1 MVANLENS
9 PEATGLDKVS
19 FHSNPKEEKVKV
31 KLFSCVRLFVTPW
44 TIVYQASLSMGF
56 FQAKSTGVGCHFLL
70 QWIFLNEGSNPGL
83 LHCGQKL
90 YL

>member
-31 KLFSCVRLFVTPW
+31 KLFSCVRLLVTPW

-70 QWIFLNEGSNPGL
+70 QWIFLTQGSNL
-83 LHCGQKL
+83 SLQCCRQML
-90 YL
+90 